1 MKKVR
6 LENINFGYSKE
17 LILKDFNLEIPKGKL
32 LGLLGS
38 SGSGK
43 STTLSLIAGFNKPNS
58 GKIYI
63 GEEEVSNKK
72 IEEREVGVVFQNY
85 ALFPNM
91 TVYQNVAFGLEQ
103 TKQKDIKSRVEEI
116 LKEVDL
122 LKYKDSYP
130 NNLSG
135 GQRQRVALARA
146 VVMRPD
152 VLLLDEPLSN
162 LDVSLRYDMRI
173 LIKKIQTNYE
183 ITTLFITHDQEECFA
198 ISDIVAVMDKGEIV
212 QIDTPNNVYTKP
224 KNDFVANFVG
234 VDNIFKKE
242 EIGNFKF
249 KFGIRSNHIS
259 FTDDNFDLADG
270 KIVSKE
276 YIKGRFLYEVDF
288 NGKIIK
294 ILSYK
299 QKEVD
304 DLVNIKIDD
313 KKIIELGE

>member
-72 IEEREVGVVFQNY
+72 IEQREVGVVFQNY

-122 LKYKDSYP
+122 LKYRDSYP

-234 VDNIFKKE
+234 VDNIFEKE
-242 EIGNFKF
+242 EIGNYDF

-259 FTDDNFDLADG
+259 FIDDNFDLANG

-288 NGKIIK
+288 SGKIIK

-299 QKEVD
+299 QKEID
-304 DLVNIKIDD
+304 DLVNLKIDD
-313 KKIIELGE
+313 KKIIKLGE

>member
-43 STTLSLIAGFNKPNS
+43 STTLSLIAGFNNPNS

-103 TKQKDIKSRVEEI
+103 TKQKDIKSRVEDI

-234 VDNIFKKE
+234 VDNIFEKE
-242 EIGNFKF
+242 EIGDFKF

-313 KKIIELGE
+313 KKIIKLGE

>member
-43 STTLSLIAGFNKPNS
+43 STTLSLIAGFNKPNV

-63 GEEEVSNKK
+63 GDEEVSKKK
-72 IEEREVGVVFQNY
+72 IEQREVGVVFQNY
-85 ALFPNM
+85 ALFPNL

-103 TKQKDIKSRVEEI
+103 TKQKDIKKRVEEI

-122 LKYKDSYP
+122 LKFKETYP

-173 LIKKIQTNYE
+173 LIKKIQTNHK

-212 QIDTPNNVYTKP
+212 QIDTPDNVYTKP

-234 VDNIFKKE
+234 VDNIFKEDDIK
-242 EIGNFKF
+242 NFSF
-249 KFGIRSNHIS
+249 KFGIRSKHIS
-259 FTDDNFDLADG
+259 FTDDNFDLSYG
-270 KIVSKE
+270 KVISKE
-276 YIKGRFLYEVDF
+276 YIKGRFLYE
-288 NGKIIK
+288 IK
-294 ILSYK
+294 FEKKVLKVLSYK
-299 QKEVD
+299 QKEIG
-304 DLVNIKIDD
+304 DLVNLKIDQ
-313 KKIIELGE
+313 KKIIKLGE

>member
-43 STTLSLIAGFNKPNS
+43 STTLSLIAGFNSPNS

-103 TKQKDIKSRVEEI
+103 TKQKDIRSRVEEI

-198 ISDIVAVMDKGEIV
+198 ISDIVAVMDKGEII
-212 QIDTPNNVYTKP
+212 QIDTPDNVYTKP

-234 VDNIFKKE
+234 VDNIFE
-242 EIGNFKF
+242 ENEIKNYGY
-249 KFGIRSNHIS
+249 KFGIRSKHIS
-259 FTDDNFDLADG
+259 FTDDNFDLENG
-270 KIVSKE
+270 EVVSKE
-276 YIKGRFLYEVDF
+276 YIKGRFLYEVRF
-288 NGKIIK
+288 GKKIIK

-299 QKEVD
+299 QKEIN
-304 DLVNIKIDD
+304 DLVNLKIDD
-313 KKIIELGE
+313 KKIIKLGE

>member
-43 STTLSLIAGFNKPNS
+43 STTLSLIAGFNNPNS

-91 TVYQNVAFGLEQ
+91 NVYQNVAFGLEQ
-103 TKQKDIKSRVEEI
+103 TKQSDIKLRVEEI

-212 QIDTPNNVYTKP
+212 QIDTPDNVYTKP

-234 VDNIFKKE
+234 VDNIFKE
-242 EIGNFKF
+242 GEIKKYPF
-249 KFGIRSNHIS
+249 KFGIRSKHIS
-259 FTDDNFDLADG
+259 FTDDNFDLENG
-270 KIVSKE
+270 KVVSKE

-288 NGKIIK
+288 KGKIIK

-299 QKEVD
+299 QKEIN
-304 DLVNIKIDD
+304 DLVNLRIDD
-313 KKIIELGE
+313 KKIIKLGE

>member
-234 VDNIFKKE
+234 VDNIFEKE
-242 EIGNFKF
+242 EMENFEF

-259 FTDDNFDLADG
+259 FTDDNFDLGDG

-313 KKIIELGE
+313 KKIIKLGE

>member
-43 STTLSLIAGFNKPNS
+43 STTLSLIAGFNNPNS

-91 TVYQNVAFGLEQ
+91 SVYQNVAFGLEQ
-103 TKQKDIKSRVEEI
+103 TKQSDIKLRVEEI

-198 ISDIVAVMDKGEIV
+198 ISDIVAVMDKGEII
-212 QIDTPNNVYTKP
+212 QIDTPDNVYTKP
-224 KNDFVANFVG
+224 KNDFIANFVG
-234 VDNIFKKE
+234 VDNIFKE
-242 EIGNFKF
+242 GEIGKYAF
-249 KFGIRSNHIS
+249 KFGIRSKHIS
-259 FTDDNFDLADG
+259 FTDDNFDLENG
-270 KIVSKE
+270 KVVSKE
-276 YIKGRFLYEVDF
+276 YIKGRFLYEIEFKD
-288 NGKIIK
+288 KIIK

-299 QKEVD
+299 QKEIN
-304 DLVNIKIDD
+304 DLVNLKIDD
-313 KKIIELGE
+313 KKIIKLGE

>member
-43 STTLSLIAGFNKPNS
+43 STTLSLIAGFNNPNS

-91 TVYQNVAFGLEQ
+91 NVYQNVAFGLEQ
-103 TKQKDIKSRVEEI
+103 TKQSDIKLRVEEI

-212 QIDTPNNVYTKP
+212 QIDTPDNVYTKP

-234 VDNIFKKE
+234 VDNIFQEGEIKKYA
-242 EIGNFKF
+242 F
-249 KFGIRSNHIS
+249 KFGIRSKHIS
-259 FTDDNFDLADG
+259 FTDDNFDLENG
-270 KIVSKE
+270 KVVSKE
-276 YIKGRFLYEVDF
+276 YIKGRFLYEIDF
-288 NGKIIK
+288 KGKIIK

-299 QKEVD
+299 QKEIN
-304 DLVNIKIDD
+304 DLVNLRIDD
-313 KKIIELGE
+313 KKIIKLGE